1 MTDRRHDDGGYDPG
15 HDDGYEGGGALE
27 DRARRAFDD
36 SVEALDAA
44 TLSRLNR
51 ARQAALAGAGSDRV
65 ASGWR
70 PVAAAAAVAVL
81 AVALWL
87 GQAPEEP
94 LAERETVVALAP
106 EEAEDLEIVLHDD
119 NLDMLA
125 ELEFYDWVDS
135 EEAFRSEPVGSG
147 NIG

>member
-1 MTDRRHDDGGYDPG
+1 MKDRRHDNG
-15 HDDGYEGGGALE
+15 HDHGHDERYEGGGGALE
-27 DRARRAFDD
+27 ERARRAFDD

-51 ARQAALAGAGSDRV
+51 ARRAALAGDRGERL

-87 GQAPEEP
+87 GQMPDEP
-94 LAERETVVALAP
+94 AAERETVVAVAA
-106 EEAEDLEIVLHDD
+106 EDAEDLEIVLQDE

>member
-1 MTDRRHDDGGYDPG
+1 MKDRRHEDG
-15 HDDGYEGGGALE
+15 HDYSHDERYEGGGAFE
-27 DRARRAFDD
+27 ERARRAFDD

-51 ARQAALAGAGSDRV
+51 ARQAALAGDGGDRV

-81 AVALWL
+81 AVSLWL
-87 GQAPEEP
+87 GQMPEEP
-94 LAERETVVALAP
+94 AAEGEAVVAVAA
-106 EEAEDLEIVLHDD
+106 EEAEDLEIVLQDE

>member
-1 MTDRRHDDGGYDPG
+1 MKDRRYGDG
-15 HDDGYEGGGALE
+15 HDHGHDERYEGGSALE
-27 DRARRAFDD
+27 ERARRAFDD

-51 ARQAALAGAGSDRV
+51 ARQTALAGDGVDRV

-70 PVAAAAAVAVL
+70 PVATAAAVAAL
-81 AVALWL
+81 AVSLWL
-87 GQAPEEP
+87 GQMPDEP
-94 LAERETVVALAP
+94 VAEGETVVAVAA
-106 EEAEDLEIVLHDD
+106 EEAEDLEIVLQEED
-119 NLDMLA
+119 LDMLA